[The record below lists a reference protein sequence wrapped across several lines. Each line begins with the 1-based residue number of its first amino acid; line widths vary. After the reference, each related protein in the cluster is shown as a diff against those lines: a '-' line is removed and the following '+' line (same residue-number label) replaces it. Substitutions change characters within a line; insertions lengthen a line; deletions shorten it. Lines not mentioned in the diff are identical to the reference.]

1 MEHYYKLWMF
11 QGLPSEDVLVVFTFY
26 PVVHYL
32 KKFIKFWSIMITFG
46 QMTQMEA
53 RKELLPKMSSLK
65 YLSLKWCPLE
75 IYQPMPPTTN
85 IIVSHYQLH

>member
-11 QGLPSEDVLVVFTFY
+11 QGLPSEDVLVVFIFY

-53 RKELLPKMSSLK
+53 TLQSTIQRIRSK
-65 YLSLKWCPLE
+65 
-75 IYQPMPPTTN
+75 IQ
-85 IIVSHYQLH
+85 I